1 MANVCRTE
9 IYIHANQS
17 TIDWFEKLVKNFFVE
32 DFIGQFGSDADNN
45 ADKIGCRWLLKYDEF
60 REDAHTYFI
69 SFESAWYPPDI
80 LMKNMYAQ
88 VAALDKGAYLDGR
101 YWDETF
107 DPIGKF
113 EINETGYHTVESAV
127 EADMDSDYFWDDYV
141 QPAFDNLEL

>member
-1 MANVCRTE
+1 
-9 IYIHANQS
+9 
-17 TIDWFEKLVKNFFVE
+17 
-32 DFIGQFGSDADNN
+32 
-45 ADKIGCRWLLKYDEF
+45 
-60 REDAHTYFI
+60 
-69 SFESAWYPPDI
+69 
-80 LMKNMYAQ
+80 

-113 EINETGYHTVESAV
+113 EINETGYHTVETAV

>member
-9 IYIHANQS
+9 IYIHANRS
-17 TIDWFEKLVKNFFVE
+17 TIDWFEKLVKNFFND

-45 ADKIGCRWLLKYDEF
+45 VDKIGSKWLLKYDEF
-60 REDAHTYFI
+60 REDGYTYFI

-88 VAALDKGAYLDGR
+88 VADLDKGAYLDGR

-113 EINETGYHTVESAV
+113 EINQTGYHSV
-127 EADMDSDYFWDDYV
+127 EASVEMDWDSEYVWDECV
-141 QPAFDNLEL
+141 QPAFDRLEL